1 MVLGQFG
8 KQNKEQ
14 GRQLPLIIMA
24 KINEETEIT
33 IPLKNLI
40 GLVCAVAL
48 GVWAY
53 FDIEGRLNGLER
65 EAHIMSSEVDLNT
78 DFRILWPRG
87 ELGSLPDDMMQNAR
101 INALAD
107 KTKEHETWIN
117 NFEPPEEVKDTVTR
131 VRELEKEIAR
141 INVLLEER
149 SKDG

>member
-1 MVLGQFG
+1 MT
-8 KQNKEQ
+8 
-14 GRQLPLIIMA
+14 

-65 EAHIMSSEVDLNT
+65 ESVIMSSEVDLNT

-101 INALAD
+101 IIALTD
-107 KTKEHETWIN
+107 KTKEHEDWIN
-117 NFEPPEEVKDTVTR
+117 SFEPPEEVKDAVIR
-131 VRELEKEIAR
+131 VRELEKEVSR
-141 INVLLEER
+141 INALLEER

>member
-1 MVLGQFG
+1 
-8 KQNKEQ
+8 
-14 GRQLPLIIMA
+14 MA

-65 EAHIMSSEVDLNT
+65 EAVIMSSEVDLNT

-101 INALAD
+101 IEAIIE
-107 KTKEHETWIN
+107 KTRELEKWVN
-117 NFEPPEEVKDTVTR
+117 NFEPPEEVKDTVIR
-131 VRELEKEIAR
+131 VRELEKELAKLQVI
-141 INVLLEER
+141 LEE

>member
-1 MVLGQFG
+1 
-8 KQNKEQ
+8 
-14 GRQLPLIIMA
+14 MA

-65 EAHIMSSEVDLNT
+65 ESVIMSSEVDLNT

-101 INALAD
+101 IEAMT
-107 KTKEHETWIN
+107 TKINELESWVN
-117 NFEPPEEVKDTVTR
+117 NFEPPDEVKDSVSR
-131 VRELEKEIAR
+131 VRELEAEVVR
-141 INVLLEER
+141 LQVMLEEM
-149 SKDG
+149 KNG